1 MNKILIAI
9 DNLYALTDS
18 IIPQLEYIDK
28 KYEIII
34 LCVPDVGRQSAI
46 EQLEKL
52 EKRNEN
58 IKLIQVKRIKNFFD
72 FIRFWLIVKIN
83 FSNKRY
89 VVLLGSNVNI
99 EEKVLI
105 HYLNKSSVFFGVLPT
120 VPAVIQYTAEKLTLN
135 NYPLSP
141 NKSSK
146 LLKFKMAMLEQNL
159 LNLISK
165 SLLYRLNNFF
175 SNLSIRLT
183 SFFVNSLSYKADVTA
198 LRNGYVN
205 LGLVK
210 AHFTPNDYWS
220 YQIELEY
227 PGEKVITYSDSN
239 FLSSLNETCEKYI
252 FLSDYKVLLLGAYIS
267 QPFIHYGI
275 SIRNLQQICKISQ
288 IFIRPHPRF
297 YQTSVA
303 LQSYLDTE
311 FSEIDIS
318 LVSSN
323 QSINEQINNNVINV
337 ILGYY
342 SSVMNLIQN
351 RRDLLIL
358 VDELIMQQEFQV
370 KVTGSE
376 WTGAKFGFNK
386 EIAFIGLHG
395 NLYCHLPEK
404 SIPPAEKKGF
414 LQLLNTELSLLEN
427 NEESTS
433 IDQKGFLRLWQR
445 IRGTGQLKR
454 ETRKVP

>member
-120 VPAVIQYTAEKLTLN
+120 LPPVIKYTAEKLTLN

-146 LLKFKMAMLEQNL
+146 L
-159 LNLISK
+159 
-165 SLLYRLNNFF
+165 
-175 SNLSIRLT
+175 
-183 SFFVNSLSYKADVTA
+183 
-198 LRNGYVN
+198 
-205 LGLVK
+205 
-210 AHFTPNDYWS
+210 
-220 YQIELEY
+220 
-227 PGEKVITYSDSN
+227 
-239 FLSSLNETCEKYI
+239 
-252 FLSDYKVLLLGAYIS
+252 
-267 QPFIHYGI
+267 
-275 SIRNLQQICKISQ
+275 
-288 IFIRPHPRF
+288 
-297 YQTSVA
+297 
-303 LQSYLDTE
+303 
-311 FSEIDIS
+311 
-318 LVSSN
+318 
-323 QSINEQINNNVINV
+323 
-337 ILGYY
+337 
-342 SSVMNLIQN
+342 
-351 RRDLLIL
+351 
-358 VDELIMQQEFQV
+358 
-370 KVTGSE
+370 
-376 WTGAKFGFNK
+376 
-386 EIAFIGLHG
+386 
-395 NLYCHLPEK
+395 
-404 SIPPAEKKGF
+404 
-414 LQLLNTELSLLEN
+414 
-427 NEESTS
+427 
-433 IDQKGFLRLWQR
+433 
-445 IRGTGQLKR
+445 
-454 ETRKVP
+454 